1 MSDTGPFPLL
11 SPAALSEARVAVDE
25 DTAPSYEGWARW
37 IAALVAALLGALM
50 LPGPLDFALDDAWIH
65 LAYAKS
71 LRLGDGLS
79 YNPGDHELGASS
91 PLWALVLA
99 AWPIAGDPVRPVQ
112 LLGILLHALTAW
124 IAAQLGMDL
133 ARRRATVRAPLPV
146 LSLTLL
152 CGVLVAATPTLVQAT
167 VSGMEVGL
175 CAALVLAVAWAMIQG
190 HVAPAGVLAAL
201 AVAARPEALGFV
213 LSLAGVL
220 VPLRWRAG
228 ERRATVKAP
237 LVACAGALASLAAWL
252 CYCRFAGGQWWPNAQ
267 YVKGAGGGL
276 PEGLRYL
283 AEQVLPWQPWLV
295 SLTGVVLLGL
305 ALHGEL
311 RPARP
316 ARATPPPEGE
326 PEPDAALSASREP
339 HDAPPRR
346 PELLA
351 LAIASLA
358 TLVGIACTRSL
369 DPSLGF
375 YQSRYFIP
383 FCAPLVVVLPFGLPR
398 SRRALAL
405 LLALPLA
412 VVTGL
417 QIRSLQAASLSQ
429 RADTATLH
437 GAVARYVADQLPRD
451 AVVAV
456 EGAGAPR
463 FHAPRTATI
472 LDLVGLND
480 RFVARHQ
487 RDVPAKLCHLV
498 RQRPTHFAIPE
509 EWIPQF
515 TPVFRL
521 RELARFED
529 PEYTQVEPAR
539 ALAVVVLAVD
549 EIHPAWVD
557 GCGAAHAGA
566 APPGP

>member
-1 MSDTGPFPLL
+1 MSDTGPFPAM
-11 SPAALSEARVAVDE
+11 SPAALADGRVAVDE
-25 DTAPSYEGWARW
+25 DSAPSYEGWARW

-99 AWPIAGDPVRPVQ
+99 AWPIEGDPVRPVQ

-152 CGVLVAATPTLVQAT
+152 CGVLVAASPTLVQAS

-190 HVAPAGVLAAL
+190 HVAPAGVLAVL

-213 LSLAGVL
+213 LALAGVL
-220 VPLRWRAG
+220 VPWRWRAG
-228 ERRATVKAP
+228 ERRASVRAP
-237 LVACAGALASLAAWL
+237 LHACAGALASLGAWL
-252 CYCRFAGGQWWPNAQ
+252 LYCRLTGGQWWPNAQ
-267 YVKGAGGGL
+267 YVKGQGGG
-276 PEGLRYL
+276 PEGLHYL

-311 RPARP
+311 RPRRP
-316 ARATPPPEGE
+316 ARERTSPDPDSTAPAFRDPP
-326 PEPDAALSASREP
+326 D
-339 HDAPPRR
+339 DAPPRR

-351 LAIASLA
+351 LAIASVA
-358 TLVGIACTRSL
+358 TLVAIACSRPL
-369 DPSLGF
+369 DPALGF

-398 SRRALAL
+398 SRRVLALA
-405 LLALPLA
+405 LALPLA

-417 QIRSLQAASLSQ
+417 QIRALQQASLAQ
-429 RADTATLH
+429 RSDTATLH
-437 GAVARYVADQLPRD
+437 GAVARFVADELPRD

-463 FHAPRTATI
+463 FLAPRTATI
-472 LDLVGLND
+472 VDLVGLSD
-480 RFVARHQ
+480 RFIARHQ
-487 RDVPAKLCHLV
+487 GYVPAKLCHLV
-498 RQRPTHFAIPE
+498 RKRPTHFAIPE
-509 EWIPQF
+509 EWLPQF

-521 RELARFED
+521 RELARIED
-529 PEYTQVEPAR
+529 PEYTQVDPPR
-539 ALAVVVLAVD
+539 ALAVVLLAVD
-549 EIHPAWVD
+549 EIHPEWVD

-566 APPGP
+566 AASGP